1 MVSMSSSYTIF
12 PLYLFTVVIV
22 SSDAFLQGQSLPET
36 VDRWLHW
43 GANIH
48 DTQKVPP
55 APHPRAAL
63 PWGDKSSSEVPSY
76 IIGAAM
82 SNHTSH
88 FPPDYSQQMMHRAE
102 VDLIASYLRPTDV
115 YLEYGSGGST
125 INFVPLVARAY
136 SVEHNCEW
144 TNFMSS
150 SLKAHPRANL
160 YSNLHFHCISMV
172 PGFRGWGTLSSY
184 EHANYVQFREY
195 VNAIDSFSET
205 TFDRV
210 FIDGRASKSHSDLYP
225 RYHLIFPCTM
235 TFELTLLALIID
247 LFAFITSL
255 SLFDAHSNPRISLR
269 PQGLALP
276 QT

>member
-1 MVSMSSSYTIF
+1 MFVFLVKMSSMYLPRILFFVNVFVILNVQSYAF
-12 PLYLFTVVIV
+12 FTQQ
-22 SSDAFLQGQSLPET
+22 SSLPET

-43 GANIH
+43 GANLH

-63 PWGDKSSSEVPSY
+63 PWGDKAPSDVPSY
-76 IIGAAM
+76 VIGAAM

-144 TNFMSS
+144 ANFMSS
-150 SLKAHPRANL
+150 SLKTRPHANL
-160 YSNLHFHCISMV
+160 YSNLHIHCISMV
-172 PGFRGWGTLSSY
+172 PGFRGWGTLSNY

-195 VNAIDSFSET
+195 VDAVDSFSEA

-210 FIDGRASKSHSDLYP
+210 FIDGRASKSS
-225 RYHLIFPCTM
+225 RLIFLAVRLQLSWD
-235 TFELTLLALIID
+235 LT
-247 LFAFITSL
+247 IT
-255 SLFDAHSNPRISLR
+255 RKY
-269 PQGLALP
+269 
-276 QT
+276 